1 MAKINQSQEESQKS
15 NGGTVDAQLTELAS
29 ETPHPNG
36 KPLDPGM
43 RALGMIET
51 RGLVA
56 CIEAADAMTKASNVT
71 LLDLRAIGAGFMT
84 VMVRGDVGAVR
95 TAIEAGAL
103 AARRLGE
110 VVSVRILPSP
120 HLDLEDLL
128 PDVLE

>member
-1 MAKINQSQEESQKS
+1 MAKTNESQ
-15 NGGTVDAQLTELAS
+15 NVIQTS
-29 ETPHPNG
+29 EDE
-36 KPLDPGM
+36 LDPGM

-56 CIEAADAMTKASNVT
+56 CIEAADAMIKASNIT
-71 LLDLRAIGAGFMT
+71 LLDLRAIGAGYMT

-95 TAIEAGAL
+95 TAIEAGSQ

-120 HLDLEDLL
+120 HLDLENLL
-128 PDVLE
+128 PTSL

>member
-1 MAKINQSQEESQKS
+1 MNMTLTNDGQK
-15 NGGTVDAQLTELAS
+15 AEAFQ
-29 ETPHPNG
+29 
-36 KPLDPGM
+36 DPGM

-56 CIEAADAMTKASNVT
+56 CIEAADAMVKASNIT
-71 LLDLRAIGAGFMT
+71 LLDLRAIGAGYMT

-95 TAIEAGAL
+95 TAIEAGSQ

-120 HLDLEDLL
+120 HLDLEDIL
-128 PDVLE
+128 PAAL